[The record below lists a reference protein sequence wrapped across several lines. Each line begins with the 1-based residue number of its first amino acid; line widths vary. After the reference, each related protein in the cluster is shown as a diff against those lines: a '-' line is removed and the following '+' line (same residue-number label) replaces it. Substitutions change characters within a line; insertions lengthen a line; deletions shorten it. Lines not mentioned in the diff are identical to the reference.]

1 MDHRFVKETFKAYSF
16 RKAPIRCLTSEI
28 GCACKKFI
36 ISFIKGKLNYPD
48 YLPYN
53 VKLEKLSKDFLFSI
67 RYKLIA
73 FIKPVVYTQ
82 LYDLYRK
89 NF

>member
-1 MDHRFVKETFKAYSF
+1 M
-16 RKAPIRCLTSEI
+16 
-28 GCACKKFI
+28 
-36 ISFIKGKLNYPD
+36 
-48 YLPYN
+48 PYN

-89 NF
+89 NFWKCVSKLEDYAFEISPNIMNKIRNFIPVKNKFIFLFF